1 MADNTPTDANPA
13 KSETPIADPVTV
25 VPMGADFTIR
35 ATTEDDKPWI
45 RRLLRRYWA
54 TENILSKGQIHN
66 AVDATGLAAFQND
79 EPVGLI
85 TYNIAESPDNPGQH
99 ECEILTHNSM
109 ADSGGIGSCLLAA
122 VRNEARAHNCR
133 RLWLVTTND
142 NTPAIRF
149 YQRRDFDICALHKDA
164 ISKARDLKPEIPDEG
179 LDGIRV
185 RHEIELEYVL

>member
-1 MADNTPTDANPA
+1 MPNDTSDNKPN
-13 KSETPIADPVTV
+13 SETPKADPVTV

-35 ATTEDDKPWI
+35 ATTDDDKPWI

-54 TENILSKGQIHN
+54 TESVLSKGKITD
-66 AVDATGLAAFQND
+66 AVDTAGLAAFQDD

-85 TYNIAESPDNPGQH
+85 TYIIDTNPETNEP

-122 VRNEARAHNCR
+122 VRNEARAHGCR

-149 YQRRDFDICALHKDA
+149 YQRRDFDICALHRDA

>member
-1 MADNTPTDANPA
+1 MTDKPTESSDRV
-13 KSETPIADPVTV
+13 IADPVSV

-35 ATTEDDKPWI
+35 PTQESDKPWI
-45 RRLLRRYWA
+45 RHLLRRYWA
-54 TENILSKGQIHN
+54 TENILSKGKIHN
-66 AVDATGLAAFQND
+66 AVDATGFAAFQND

-85 TYNIAESPDNPGQH
+85 TYCIDNN

-122 VRNEARAHNCR
+122 VRNEARAQGCT

-142 NTPAIRF
+142 NTPAVRF
-149 YQRRDFDICALHKDA
+149 YQRRDFDICAFHKDA
-164 ISKARDLKPEIPDEG
+164 ISKARELKPEIPDEG

>member
-1 MADNTPTDANPA
+1 MSDEPSSPNPDP
-13 KSETPIADPVTV
+13 KADPVSV
-25 VPMGADFTIR
+25 VPMGANFTIR
-35 ATTEDDKPWI
+35 ATEEKDKPWI

-54 TENILSKGQIHN
+54 TENILSKGKVRN
-66 AVDATGLAAFQND
+66 AVDATGFAAFQDD

-85 TYNIAESPDNPGQH
+85 TYCIENG

-122 VRNEARAHNCR
+122 LRNEARAHGCS

-142 NTPAIRF
+142 NTPAVRF
-149 YQRRDFDICALHKDA
+149 YQRRDFDICALHRNA
-164 ISKARDLKPEIPDEG
+164 ISKARELKPEIPDEG

-185 RHEIELEYVL
+185 RHEIEMEYVL

>member
-1 MADNTPTDANPA
+1 MTDTPTTDAATNNP
-13 KSETPIADPVTV
+13 TPKADPVTV

-35 ATTEDDKPWI
+35 ATTDEDKPWI

-54 TENILSKGQIHN
+54 TESVLSKGKVTN
-66 AVDATGLAAFQND
+66 AVDAPGLAAFQND

-85 TYNIAESPDNPGQH
+85 TYNIAESPEKPGQQ

-122 VRNEARAHNCR
+122 VRNEARAHNCH

-149 YQRRDFDICALHKDA
+149 YQRRDFDICALHKNA
-164 ISKARDLKPEIPDEG
+164 ISKARELKPEIPDEG

>member
-1 MADNTPTDANPA
+1 MPDENTP
-13 KSETPIADPVTV
+13 KADPVSV
-25 VPMGADFTIR
+25 IPMGADFTIR
-35 ATTEDDKPWI
+35 ATEDKDQPWI

-54 TENILSKGQIHN
+54 TEKILSKGKIHD
-66 AVDATGLAAFQND
+66 AVTCSGLAAFRDD

-85 TYNIAESPDNPGQH
+85 LYNIDGED
-99 ECEILTHNSM
+99 CEIVTHNSL

-122 VRNEARAHNCR
+122 LRNEARAHGCK

-142 NTPAIRF
+142 NTPAVRF
-149 YQRRDFDICALHKDA
+149 YQRRDFDICAFHKDA
-164 ISKARDLKPEIPDEG
+164 ISKARELKPEIPDEG